1 MTTRSATIAA
11 QGSLERS
18 EDASPAPH
26 SGAGFVRVGVKATRP
41 RGQSERDNTKRPS
54 RREQRAKTRSE
65 DKRPIA
71 AHKKTQKK
79 PPAAGFPAAGAFCV
93 FERAG
98 GNIPAGW
105 RSAVAWS
112 PLPHSD
118 FDNSVFK
125 SLQALPRE
133 PIRAGKIRAAAKDA
147 APSLCKPPIFLSSVC
162 LNVKKLSEALPW
174 HAPCTFHRNE
184 VRDAEDQPPHLGA

>member
-65 DKRPIA
+65 ARTNAPQRLTKKRKKSPPQLVFQLRGLVAFSGGPVETFQPGGSPPSPGHHSPIA
-71 AHKKTQKK
+71 ILIILYSNHY
-79 PPAAGFPAAGAFCV
+79 
-93 FERAG
+93 
-98 GNIPAGW
+98 NH
-105 RSAVAWS
+105 S
-112 PLPHSD
+112 PGSP
-118 FDNSVFK
+118 SVLEKFGRQPK
-125 SLQALPRE
+125 MQRH
-133 PIRAGKIRAAAKDA
+133 
-147 APSLCKPPIFLSSVC
+147 LCANRLF
-162 LNVKKLSEALPW
+162 
-174 HAPCTFHRNE
+174 F
-184 VRDAEDQPPHLGA
+184 